1 VKQSSRSGRRRRR
14 RPRRGIVTAAELSIA
29 AVRGYTRASMRR
41 PLTPTAESPLR
52 AAWLGGLLAV
62 TWACTPDPAWP
73 EAESTAASQTTAF
86 QADFVSSEGA
96 ARHAE
101 NSLGPFS
108 TSTYSPEPD
117 AQSWVLPGCVSHD
130 ERLSEV
136 ARQIAAHALTG
147 EPPEP
152 LGEMLRQ
159 AGVPQVWPRG
169 FTLMSGPDE
178 PAPVAAA
185 EAWLRSVPQTG
196 AWRCGVAVSTGGQP
210 QRKILSVVAVE
221 ALADLE
227 PFPRQARV
235 GQWLPVVARLAQPAL
250 SARVLVAGPD
260 EAVYALPH
268 SVQGDRLSAQFVAR
282 EPGIF
287 HIQVLPDFGAGPR
300 PALEITT
307 FVEVSAPAPE
317 QRRPSRRVQP
327 SPAEAAELFAAL
339 NDARAR
345 AKLSPLLLDSALTQ
359 LAQAH
364 ATQMARTETL
374 AHDAGD
380 GPPTQRVGAAE
391 LRLQWVG
398 ENVAQAMDAEGAHAT
413 LWASPAHRANLLHPR
428 FTWVGIG
435 AQPARD
441 GRSIWFCQ
449 LFAGGA
455 DTAAPEAPGTY

>member
-1 VKQSSRSGRRRRR
+1 
-14 RPRRGIVTAAELSIA
+14 
-29 AVRGYTRASMRR
+29 MRR
-41 PLTPTAESPLR
+41 PLHPTAEWPLR
-52 AAWLGGLLAV
+52 AAWLGSLLGA

-73 EAESTAASQTTAF
+73 EAESAATFQTTGF
-86 QADFVSSEGA
+86 QTDFASREGA
-96 ARHAE
+96 TLRAE
-101 NSLGPFS
+101 NALGPFS

-117 AQSWVLPGCVSHD
+117 AQPWVVRGCESHD

-136 ARQIAAHALTG
+136 ARQVAAHALTG

-159 AGVPQVWPRG
+159 AGIPQVWPRG
-169 FTLMSGPDE
+169 FTLMSAPNE

-185 EAWLRSVPQTG
+185 EVWLRSVPQTG
-196 AWRCGVAVSTGGQP
+196 AWRCGVAVSTGGEP
-210 QRKILSVVAVE
+210 QRQVLSVVAVE
-221 ALADLE
+221 VLADLE

-235 GQWLPVVARLAQPAL
+235 GQWLPIVAHLAQPAL

-260 EAVYALPH
+260 EAVYTLPH

-282 EPGIF
+282 EPGVF

-300 PALEITT
+300 PALEVTT
-307 FVEVSAPAPE
+307 FVEVSAPAPL
-317 QRRPSRRVQP
+317 RPRSSQGVQP

-339 NDARAR
+339 NHARTRAR
-345 AKLSPLLLDSALTQ
+345 LPPLQLDSALTQ

-364 ATQMARTETL
+364 AEQMARTETL

-380 GPPTQRVGAAE
+380 GSPTRRVGEAE
-391 LRLQWVG
+391 LRFQWVG
-398 ENVAQAMDAEGAHAT
+398 ENVAQAMDAEGAQAT

-435 AQPARD
+435 AQPSLD
-441 GRSIWFCQ
+441 GRSIWFCE

-455 DTAAPEAPGTY
+455 DTTAPFAPSTY